1 MRRIGASSVAAFV
14 ACQLVT
20 LLLAGCKAEMSSD
33 GEKVIHGT
41 HLVLLE
47 SGIHWA
53 EWIKSDNTP
62 CGDVYKWND
71 TWIADTY
78 NQGGLAQHSFDTKD
92 EAIAYVQKW
101 CQ

>member
-1 MRRIGASSVAAFV
+1 MRRIGVSAVAALF
-14 ACQLVT
+14 ASH
-20 LLLAGCKAEMSSD
+20 LLAGCKAEITSNS
-33 GEKVIHGT
+33 ENVTHGT

-53 EWIKSDNTP
+53 EWIKTDNTP

-71 TWIADTY
+71 VWMADTY
-78 NQGGLAQHSFDTKD
+78 IQGRLAQHPFDTKD
-92 EAIAYVQKW
+92 EAVAYVQKW